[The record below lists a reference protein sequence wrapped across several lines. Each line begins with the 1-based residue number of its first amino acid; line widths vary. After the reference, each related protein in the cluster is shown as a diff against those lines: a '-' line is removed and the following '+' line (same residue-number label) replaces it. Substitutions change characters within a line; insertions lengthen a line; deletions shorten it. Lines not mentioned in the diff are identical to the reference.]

1 MLSNLVCNHTCEKQI
16 WLQLCCRQILLSLV
30 WLETELYW
38 TPVSPITITNAVIRF
53 WSHPFWNDWC
63 SLHSDVRQTLSLSYA
78 WRFDLIAACSCCLS
92 GSSVHLICEEDWL
105 VSYFSL
111 CWSSLDKIMFVV
123 FILLSNF
130 PLSVNFIGKLALL
143 QLSCSDC
150 ALRSIVILWCSFSTR
165 LSTLVMDHLKHWLS
179 TFLILMNFGSSM

>member
-38 TPVSPITITNAVIRF
+38 TPVSPITITNTVIRF
-53 WSHPFWNDWC
+53 RSHPFWNDWS
-63 SLHSDVRQTLSLSYA
+63 SLHSDARQTLSLSYA

-123 FILLSNF
+123 FILLFKLPYISQLHWEVGITSIKLLRLCSEEYCD
-130 PLSVNFIGKLALL
+130 PLRLFLNQIKH
-143 QLSCSDC
+143 SCYGP
-150 ALRSIVILWCSFSTR
+150 LE
-165 LSTLVMDHLKHWLS
+165 TLIIYIFYFDEFW
-179 TFLILMNFGSSM
+179 